1 MPEIHIPFGPKPH
14 LLASLGCKAPMM
26 TGDFGLE
33 EGSFLEP
40 PVAVLSRVEN
50 PTFLQVGAFTSIS
63 GGLIGGVRI
72 GRYCA
77 LAPEVRIGAYN
88 HPTDWLTS
96 SRVAHYPVVHDW
108 DQFCAPD
115 RVDFIRRNVRS
126 FPNSRRVT
134 TLGHDVWVGQGS
146 FIRAGVTL
154 GTGCIVG
161 ARSVVVKD
169 VPPYAVVAGV
179 PATVKRFRFDDQTIA
194 RLLALEWWR
203 FSLYDCFDIPFDRI
217 DAALDQFEERIAAGS
232 LQEYRPERLTA
243 QVLRDRCAG
252 HV

>member
-1 MPEIHIPFGPKPH
+1 MPEIRIPFGSKPH

-115 RVDFIRRNVRS
+115 RVDFIRRNVRG

-194 RLLALEWWR
+194 RLLAVEWWR

-232 LQEYRPERLTA
+232 LQEYRPQLLTA
-243 QVLRDRCAG
+243 QVLKDRFAA

>member
-1 MPEIHIPFGPKPH
+1 MPEILIPFRRKPQ
-14 LLASLGCKAPMM
+14 LLDSLGCKAPTM

-40 PVAVLSRVEN
+40 PVAILAQLEN

-63 GGLIGGVRI
+63 GGHIGGVCI

-77 LAPEVRIGAYN
+77 LAPDVRLGAYN

-96 SRVAHYPVVHDW
+96 SRVAHYPVVHGW
-108 DQFCAPD
+108 DEFCAPD
-115 RVDFIRRNVRS
+115 RVDFIRRNVRA

-134 TLGHDVWVGQGS
+134 TLGHDVWIGQGA

-169 VPPYAVVAGV
+169 VPPYAVVAGM
-179 PATVKRFRFDDQTIA
+179 PASVKRFRFDDRTIA

-217 DAALDQFEERIAAGS
+217 DAALDQFEERIGTGR
-232 LQEYRPERLTA
+232 LKEYRPELLTA
-243 QVLRDRCAG
+243 QALKDRCSAD
-252 HV
+252 V